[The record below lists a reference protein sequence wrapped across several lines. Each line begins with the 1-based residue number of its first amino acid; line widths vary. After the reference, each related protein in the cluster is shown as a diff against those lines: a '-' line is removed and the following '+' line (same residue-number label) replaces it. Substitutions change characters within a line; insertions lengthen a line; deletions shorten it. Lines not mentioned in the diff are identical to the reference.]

1 MMSISTIQIAPTYLE
16 PCLAFPL
23 LGTLLVLVSFDLDSI
38 HFFRKLLFRYL
49 VALAVDE
56 AR

>member
-1 MMSISTIQIAPTYLE
+1 MSISTIQIAPTYLE